1 MHVVVIQVFQQVH
14 HISVIG
20 NGAGGLVRQVPPGQG
35 QRLLQTVGALTDPP
49 LGIPG
54 IDAGIVHLCDD
65 GHGPGDLR
73 RLALGP
79 AHAAQ
84 ARRHKQ
90 PPGQVPVG
98 GNAQL
103 QPSGV
108 EQGVERPVDDALGTD
123 VHPAAG
129 RHLAIVGHAQG
140 SSPVEVLLIV
150 KGPHHQAVGDD
161 APGRQLVAV
170 EQPQGVAGH
179 DHQRLLIGHDLQILL
194 DEPVLH
200 PVLAHLP
207 RLAVGHQLIGVQGH
221 VEVQVVVHHHLEG
234 LGLYAVAPILV
245 DGLAVK
251 RALRPEAISVDPA
264 MLLQLPG
271 KLPCHM
277 QMMVRVDVPQGVAD
291 GQRLV
296 CLGQMGLPP
305 GGPPDPLPE
314 GGIWGQV
321 VIQFHRHCVV
331 NIIKCH
337 KLPPV
342 FVEYFLIIY
351 YIQLRRICQFSKKK

>member
-1 MHVVVIQVFQQVH
+1 M
-14 HISVIG
+14 
-20 NGAGGLVRQVPPGQG
+20 
-35 QRLLQTVGALTDPP
+35 
-49 LGIPG
+49 
-54 IDAGIVHLCDD
+54 
-65 GHGPGDLR
+65 
-73 RLALGP
+73 
-79 AHAAQ
+79 
-84 ARRHKQ
+84 
-90 PPGQVPVG
+90 
-98 GNAQL
+98 
-103 QPSGV
+103 
-108 EQGVERPVDDALGTD
+108 DDALGPD

-129 RHLAIVGHAQG
+129 RHLSIVGHPQG
-140 SSPVEVLLIV
+140 GGAVEVLLVV
-150 KGPHHQAVGDD
+150 KGAHHQAVGDD

-170 EQPQGVAGH
+170 EQAQRVAGH
-179 DHQRLLIGHDLQILL
+179 NHQRLLIGHDLQILL

-200 PVLAHLP
+200 PVLAYLP

-271 KLPCHM
+271 KLPCHL

-321 VIQFHRHCVV
+321 VIQFHHHCVV